1 MDSGILHKLIFK
13 DDHEMLDQEIIA
25 NPNKLNELFRGQTP
39 LTLAVQ
45 LGRLNCVQILLK
57 HNATTL
63 NTNSAGWS
71 PFHESISYGDRQIMK
86 LLYSSKRHEYSKW
99 VDDKG
104 KAILKELSNDLQDGV
119 MEMNWSFKSFIPFV
133 SSLCPSDTYTIYKK
147 GSNLR
152 IDTTLVGFE
161 RLNWI
166 RGNISIVFRGEGED
180 AKLVIIDHDTKTIQQ
195 IWPRDFSITDDAI
208 EEELSN
214 AAPHVQWDYTNIS
227 RAKSGFL
234 AFKYDKNEMIEQWP
248 TSVWN
253 VDEFRVQ
260 FKTRTE
266 HLNANPL
273 PKFKIMEQKE
283 QEKKAARELKKK
295 QKAAKPKSRF
305 VIANPDVSES
315 DDDDQDA
322 VFTSAEK
329 DEEEKIR
336 NYKPGY
342 RNIQDGDDDKDY
354 KDWRMAKK
362 AFEELAAFRPTLDPP
377 PKPMTSFD
385 EYANGTTD
393 LYLGRQMTVESI
405 DRTYSGKLWMYK
417 PTGDPNTDLGTV
429 PLKASVLFPLLE
441 LVGMGNE
448 HIRSFNDFTSQ
459 KLPEGFPVQLEI
471 PIGMLPLSAV
481 VKFQH
486 VLNKCDVED
495 NWFEI
500 PDITDGYRVGEVLQ
514 ATEE

>member
-99 VDDKG
+99 
-104 KAILKELSNDLQDGV
+104 DLQDVV

-208 EEELSN
+208 EEELSVN
-214 AAPHVQWDYTNIS
+214 
-227 RAKSGFL
+227 
-234 AFKYDKNEMIEQWP
+234 
-248 TSVWN
+248 
-253 VDEFRVQ
+253 
-260 FKTRTE
+260 
-266 HLNANPL
+266 LN
-273 PKFKIMEQKE
+273 
-283 QEKKAARELKKK
+283 
-295 QKAAKPKSRF
+295 
-305 VIANPDVSES
+305 
-315 DDDDQDA
+315 
-322 VFTSAEK
+322 T
-329 DEEEKIR
+329 
-336 NYKPGY
+336 
-342 RNIQDGDDDKDY
+342 
-354 KDWRMAKK
+354 
-362 AFEELAAFRPTLDPP
+362 
-377 PKPMTSFD
+377 
-385 EYANGTTD
+385 
-393 LYLGRQMTVESI
+393 
-405 DRTYSGKLWMYK
+405 
-417 PTGDPNTDLGTV
+417 
-429 PLKASVLFPLLE
+429 
-441 LVGMGNE
+441 
-448 HIRSFNDFTSQ
+448 
-459 KLPEGFPVQLEI
+459 
-471 PIGMLPLSAV
+471 PIV
-481 VKFQH
+481 
-486 VLNKCDVED
+486 
-495 NWFEI
+495 
-500 PDITDGYRVGEVLQ
+500 YY
-514 ATEE
+514 